1 MPRLQRGNAMS
12 ENQEDNILEFKSK
25 SQLRRIAKEQGKEMP
40 VTDEEFEIFM
50 KALLGP
56 YKGGGYNPE

>member
-1 MPRLQRGNAMS
+1 MS
-12 ENQEDNILEFKSK
+12 ENQDDNIIDFPHK
-25 SQLRRIAKEQGKEMP
+25 
-40 VTDEEFEIFM
+40 VTDEDFAIFM